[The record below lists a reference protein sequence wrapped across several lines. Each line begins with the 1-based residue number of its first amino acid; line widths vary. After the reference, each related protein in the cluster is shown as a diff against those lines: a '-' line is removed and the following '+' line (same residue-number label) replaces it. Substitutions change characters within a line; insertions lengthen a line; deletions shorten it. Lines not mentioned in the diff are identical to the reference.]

1 MSDFFDDIAG
11 LDFDVET
18 PTRQLPRIWWFNGV
32 DAKTV
37 RTNGEFYTKYDGC
50 IDPWKPSNR
59 FSDESGYSAPGLYWA
74 PIYYREQWF
83 TSDGDN
89 TTWLPHY
96 EKGARKYAEQLG
108 FARGI
113 SEPIVLV
120 TKGMTDRAIYGKGG
134 VMDEFQKTIG
144 AFAQSSAKTTL
155 PGWAFYVPMVAPTD
169 KKGNPVYTETGKGSV
184 VTLPVFHAKFE
195 GNRDT
200 LKTLYVGTE
209 TLQLGAQ
216 IQREYKGWAAE
227 RRGNV
232 SSDETPPPA
241 PARNAPQS
249 LDETILPV

>member
-1 MSDFFDDIAG
+1 MSNDFMNDIAG
-11 LDFDVET
+11 LEFEPEQRT
-18 PTRQLPRIWWFNGV
+18 TQLPRIWWFNGV

-37 RTNGEFYTKYDGC
+37 RTNGEFYTKLDGC
-50 IDPWKPSNR
+50 NTPWNPSNR
-59 FSDESGYSAPGLYWA
+59 FPDESGYSAPLLHWA

-83 TSDGDN
+83 TSDGN
-89 TTWLPHY
+89 ETVWLAHY

-108 FARGI
+108 FAAGI
-113 SEPIVLV
+113 SEPIILV
-120 TKGMTDRAIYGKGG
+120 TKGMAARAIYGKGG
-134 VMDEFQKTIG
+134 VMDEYQKTIG

-184 VTLPVFHAKFE
+184 VTLPVFNAKFE

-209 TLQLGAQ
+209 TLQLGAV
-216 IQREYKGWAAE
+216 IQREYKGWADE

-232 SSDETPPPA
+232 AIDEPA
-241 PARNAPQS
+241 PPARNAPQS
-249 LDETILPV
+249 LDEPILPF